1 MKALTLALGLALLAG
16 CATSPVPLSQAKQ
29 APSDRVTG
37 YQSSVAG
44 GGQIIVTRDSG
55 FPGGG
60 CYATVFING
69 EPVARLNPKEKAYFS
84 VPAGEWM
91 VGASLEGKALCGMNA
106 ERLETEASIKPGQT
120 KKYRIYTSGDGGVSV
135 KPTTF

>member
-1 MKALTLALGLALLAG
+1 MQILIGAVAVAVLAG
-16 CATSPVPLSQAKQ
+16 CATSPVPLSEAEQ
-29 APSDRVTG
+29 APNSRVTG
-37 YQSSVAG
+37 YQARVSE

-69 EPVARLNPKEKAYFS
+69 EPVARLNPKEKAYFN

-91 VGASLEGKALCGMNA
+91 VGAALEGKALCGLNA
-106 ERLETEASIKPGQT
+106 ERLEAEALIKPGQT
-120 KKYRIYTSGDGGVSV
+120 KRYRIYTSADGDVSV